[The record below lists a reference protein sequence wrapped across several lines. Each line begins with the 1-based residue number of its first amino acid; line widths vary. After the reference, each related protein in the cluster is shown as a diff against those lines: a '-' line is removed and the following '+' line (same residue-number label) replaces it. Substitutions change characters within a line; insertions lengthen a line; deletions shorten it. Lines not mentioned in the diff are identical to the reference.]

1 MELLKL
7 FSLSLAFSLPLG
19 LFIGGLFHYINL
31 ELFKLY
37 NLKIW
42 YSILISWL
50 ILGII
55 HFFAAEF
62 FETKS
67 FQYAFSVITIL
78 GLISIFKTNRKKT
91 NR

>member
-19 LFIGGLFHYINL
+19 FFIGGLFHYINL

-50 ILGII
+50 ILGLI

-62 FETKS
+62 FSTKL
-67 FQYAFSVITIL
+67 FQYAFAIITVL
-78 GLISIFKTNRKKT
+78 GLISIYKTYRNTKNK
-91 NR
+91 